1 MAVQQSFPFGGE
13 LLSGDGSALLLPE
26 FLSENDADAALT
38 ELMRNNAW
46 EQQSLLMYG
55 KVVDEPRLS
64 TWHSEGQ
71 SYTYSGRART
81 PQPWTPLLHSIREQ
95 CEQQTRHT
103 FNGVLVNFYR
113 NGNDYLGWHSDD
125 ELINGSEPLIASI
138 SLGAERRFDL
148 RHRETGELVSTPLS
162 HGSLLIMSG
171 LSQKCWEHR
180 IPKMATIT
188 DPRINLTFRRLL
200 PDH

>member
-13 LLSGDGSALLLPE
+13 LLSSDGSAVLYPG
-26 FLSENDADAALT
+26 FLSDEEADMALA
-38 ELMRNNAW
+38 ELVRANSW

-64 TWHSEGQ
+64 TWHSDGQ
-71 SYTYSGRART
+71 SYTYSGRARS
-81 PQPWTPLLHSIREQ
+81 PHLWTPLLHNIRNK
-95 CEQQTRHT
+95 CEEATSHS

-113 NGNDYLGWHSDD
+113 SGDDHLGWHSDD
-125 ELINGSEPLIASI
+125 EPINGSEPLIASV

-148 RHRETGELVSTPLS
+148 RHRETGELVSTPLH
-162 HGSLLIMSG
+162 HGSLLVMSG
-171 LSQKCWEHR
+171 LSQRCWEHR
-180 IPKMATIT
+180 IPKMPAII

-200 PDH
+200 PE